1 MVGLF
6 VVKLIAVPHFP
17 RLPPKCCITI
27 AFDSLRTTV
36 TPRRNWKEW
45 FGKIWDGGG
54 GGGVGENK
62 VHYGL
67 CERKIGRVEESIFQ
81 LTL

>member
-1 MVGLF
+1 MVWENLG
-6 VVKLIAVPHFP
+6 
-17 RLPPKCCITI
+17 RG
-27 AFDSLRTTV
+27 
-36 TPRRNWKEW
+36 W
-45 FGKIWDGGG
+45 

-62 VHYGL
+62 LHYGL